1 MTALLFALV
10 AVALTSLVVLLGG
23 LHFYTA
29 IPAYGLIAL
38 AGVFSLSRAR
48 YSQIS
53 KAETA
58 CGSASFLFFGYI
70 IARSVVSPDSYI
82 ARSDLYMVLAALIT
96 YLIFALG
103 LVSLRL
109 RVRLVYLLLLIAVA
123 NSTVGGIQFFK
134 GRNFMP
140 FEFLARGDYGAR
152 ASGFYGCPNHFA
164 GFLEVVML
172 FGLSLACWSRSSLL
186 IRIAAGYCA
195 AMSLAGI
202 IISGSRGG
210 YASSVVGLLAFGFI
224 SLFLAEKWLR
234 REFWYAVIACVAL
247 GGVSGAYFLRSVVR
261 ESDVLQHRVDSVNSD
276 MAVRASLAKAAFK
289 QFQISPWFG
298 TGSRTYLFYGREF
311 RDSIILGDPIYA
323 HNDYLQLLAEYGI
336 VGFAG
341 MVVFLAF
348 HLRGGFRSVKYV
360 AAEQT
365 TANRERGSMKRSGK
379 GSRSRSAW
387 RAVTDEETKRL
398 EQPQPSFKGSNSLAL
413 TVAALCSVIA
423 YLVHSV
429 VDFNLHIPAN
439 ACLMAF
445 VFAILANPGTN
456 HSTGGQDARTTSPS
470 IWNSIIR
477 FAPAALGL
485 WLIIE
490 ALPKWPAELHR
501 DKAKR
506 LLSDWRMLDSVEF
519 ATEAEAVARK
529 GLSYDSKNPELYFYV
544 AEAQV
549 LRADLAESPAE
560 RAKLYYESITS
571 YKSALS
577 LSPKDIRYVI
587 GLASSLDALELYS
600 EAETMLDVAVK
611 LDPNSGK
618 PRTAYALH
626 FHQQKKIEEAAEQYE
641 LAAKLTNA
649 PAEWTRLYAIRKE
662 AAERKAQQG
671 KGADTPK

>member
-1 MTALLFALV
+1 M
-10 AVALTSLVVLLGG
+10 
-23 LHFYTA
+23 YTA
-29 IPAYGLIAL
+29 IPAYGLMAL
-38 AGVFSLSRAR
+38 AGVFSIWRAR
-48 YSQIS
+48 SSQIS
-53 KAETA
+53 HAEIA
-58 CGSASFLFFGYI
+58 CGSASILFFGYI

-96 YLIFALG
+96 YLIFAFCLT
-103 LVSLRL
+103 SSWL
-109 RVRLVYLLLLIAVA
+109 RVRLVYLLLVIALA
-123 NSTVGGIQFFK
+123 NSIVGGIQFFK
-134 GRNFMP
+134 GHNFMP
-140 FEFLARGDYGAR
+140 FELLARGDYGAR
-152 ASGFYGCPNHFA
+152 ASGFYGCPNHLA

-186 IRIAAGYCA
+186 IRITAGYCA
-195 AMSLAGI
+195 AMSLVGI

-210 YASSVVGLLAFGFI
+210 YASSLVGLLAFGFI
-224 SLFLAEKWLR
+224 SLFLAGKWLR
-234 REFWYAVIACVAL
+234 REFWYAVIACVIL
-247 GGVSGAYFLRSVVR
+247 GGASGGYFLRSIVR
-261 ESDVLQHRVDSVNSD
+261 ESDVLQHRVDNVNSD

-289 QFQISPWFG
+289 QFKISPWFG

-311 RDSIILGDPIYA
+311 RDSIILGDPIFA

-336 VGFAG
+336 VGLAG
-341 MVVFLAF
+341 MAVFLAF
-348 HLRGGFRSVKYV
+348 HLRGGFRSVKNV

-365 TANRERGSMKRSGK
+365 TATRERGAMKRSVK

-387 RAVTDEETKRL
+387 RAVTDEESKRL

-423 YLVHSV
+423 YMVHSV

-445 VFAILANPGTN
+445 VFAILANPGSN
-456 HSTGGQDARTTSPS
+456 RSAGGQEARIASSS
-470 IWNSIIR
+470 IWNSMFR

-490 ALPKWPAELHR
+490 ALPKWPAELYS
-501 DKAKR
+501 DKARR

-529 GLSYDSKNPELYFYV
+529 GLSYDSKNPELYFCV

-549 LRADLAESPAE
+549 LRADLAENPAE
-560 RAKLYYESITS
+560 RAKLYEASIAS
-571 YKSALS
+571 YKHALN
-577 LSPKDIRYVI
+577 LSPKDVRYVL

-600 EAETMLDVAVK
+600 EAETVLEFAVK
-611 LDPNSGK
+611 LDPKSGK

-626 FHQQKKIEEAAEQYE
+626 FQQQKKIEEAAEQYE
-641 LAAKLTNA
+641 IAAKLTNA

-662 AAERKAQQG
+662 VAERKAQQG
-671 KGADTPK
+671 KGTDAPR